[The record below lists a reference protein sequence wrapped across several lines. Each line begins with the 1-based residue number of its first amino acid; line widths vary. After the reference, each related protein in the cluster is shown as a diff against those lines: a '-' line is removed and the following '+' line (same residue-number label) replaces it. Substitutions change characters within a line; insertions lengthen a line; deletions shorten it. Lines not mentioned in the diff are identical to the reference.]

1 MPDTGATPCC
11 LCRSDYARCRIEL
24 SAARLTVL
32 AAAHALDKHG
42 NKKARGQIAAAKV
55 YAPNVV
61 LRVID
66 AAIQVQDPNLAFGAV
81 YHVACTCVDKQR
93 WVKIATLMDGVALVT
108 VCKPSCSCSA
118 LQLFWSKLN
127 VRLYVQPVLT
137 GLNMLF
143 TRSNSLLG

>member
-1 MPDTGATPCC
+1 MPLLYMLDAGVIPCGC

-66 AAIQVQDPNLAFGAV
+66 AAIQVQD
-81 YHVACTCVDKQR
+81 
-93 WVKIATLMDGVALVT
+93 ATLLLVQSAMWHALVWIRKYGSELPPLWM
-108 VCKPSCSCSA
+108 VLPSCLLVNPLVLAQA
-118 LQLFWSKLN
+118 LQSDCSG
-127 VRLYVQPVLT
+127 QSST
-137 GLNMLF
+137 
-143 TRSNSLLG
+143 SNSVSNLL

>member
-1 MPDTGATPCC
+1 MAFADVPLLCMPDTGATPCCC
-11 LCRSDYARCRIEL
+11 LCRSDYARCRVEL

-66 AAIQVQDPNLAFGAV
+66 AAIQVTNANLVSGAV
-81 YHVACTCVDKQR
+81 CHVSCTLCGQAMMGQR
-93 WVKIATLMDGVALVT
+93 CHPYGWRCPLDYL
-108 VCKPSCSCSA
+108 
-118 LQLFWSKLN
+118 
-127 VRLYVQPVLT
+127 
-137 GLNMLF
+137 
-143 TRSNSLLG
+143 

>member
-1 MPDTGATPCC
+1 MVQQVEHW
-11 LCRSDYARCRIEL
+11 LFRSDYARCRIEL

-66 AAIQVQDPNLAFGAV
+66 AAIQVCGIALPLIQ
-81 YHVACTCVDKQR
+81 AC
-93 WVKIATLMDGVALVT
+93 LH
-108 VCKPSCSCSA
+108 
-118 LQLFWSKLN
+118 
-127 VRLYVQPVLT
+127 
-137 GLNMLF
+137 
-143 TRSNSLLG
+143 

>member
-1 MPDTGATPCC
+1 MAFADVPLLCMPDTGASPCCC

-66 AAIQVQDPNLAFGAV
+66 AAIQVQDANLLLVRSAMCHA
-81 YHVACTCVDKQR
+81 YCVDKQR
-93 WVKIATLMDGVALVT
+93 RRIITTLIDGARGF
-108 VCKPSCSCSA
+108 PS
-118 LQLFWSKLN
+118 
-127 VRLYVQPVLT
+127 
-137 GLNMLF
+137 
-143 TRSNSLLG
+143 